1 MIRLSKKQLREKH
14 AFVKRYMGEGNNATL
29 SELNP
34 NSNVHMKNVAT
45 LAGEIHTDVDVQ
57 VNRYILGEK
66 IKEVFGKKVQKSYY
80 KSLKKHEIYVNDESG
95 LRPYCLAVSTV
106 PFIYNGAS
114 NIVGDCKPPLHLA
127 SYCGSYINLL
137 YAIAGQV
144 VGAVADPSLLV
155 YFHYFARKDYGADYL
170 KTNKADIENFFQQIV
185 YSGNSTAGSRNFQ
198 SPFWN
203 MSLYDK
209 YYFEA
214 LFGEAVYPDG
224 TKADWEGY
232 NELQKFFLNWFGEER
247 HKAIL
252 TFPVITSNYLTE
264 NGKVKDTEFVD
275 FLAEQMSKG
284 VSFFHYHSDS
294 VDSLSSCC
302 FDGSQKVL
310 VRRTKTGVVET
321 TFKELWDNKYTSNDV
336 NYHVFHNGHWVRGK
350 LIQLSGKQ
358 MYKVVTSNKK
368 ELLITEDHL
377 NPTMRGDVRT
387 DKLNTDDYLM
397 MNTKASQT
405 YPEVDKGLTYADGFF
420 IGMYLGDGS
429 MATGGEFDVE
439 YSVSLSL
446 NEDKYI
452 SHQLKIESAVKQ
464 IDPSANVCL
473 GKPYNNVYP
482 VSIHSKKVVGFIREY
497 VEGSYSYEKRLNL
510 NFLLQSEEFR
520 RGIVD
525 GYYATDGGNSNR
537 IYTTSSGLVDDME
550 ALFTSLG
557 IHTVIDVT
565 DRTDEPVIIRDK
577 AYNRNY
583 PLYCIR
589 WYSPSNKRNYP
600 SIYKTKLNSTYFK
613 VASIEKLDKV
623 PDYVYC
629 FEMENE
635 EEPYFTL
642 PNGVITHNCRLKN
655 KIEANPFA
663 YSIGGGGLLTGSVK
677 VITLNINRLI
687 QTKQDIAKKV
697 KEVHQYLIAFRML
710 MQDFE
715 DAHLMPLYDE
725 GYIALD
731 KQYITV
737 GLNGIVE
744 AAEFLGYEISPN
756 EDYLGWV
763 KNLFKTISDTNRAGA
778 KFYTEMLGKKVLI
791 NTELIPAESVGVK
804 LHNWDTRDGITSNR
818 DCYNSYLYRVEDA
831 TLDFVDKFKMHGGDV
846 LQYLDGGSAVHQNFE
861 EIPNKGTW
869 LKIIQKAIDTGSS
882 YWTYNVKSTYCNKC
896 GYIDMNTRNSCVK
909 CNSTDVDYL
918 TRVIGYLKKIKSFS
932 AARQKEAGLRF
943 YHKSVN

>member
-1 MIRLSKKQLREKH
+1 MIRLSEKQLKEKKN
-14 AFVKRYMGEGNNATL
+14 FVMRYMGEGNNATL

-66 IKEVFGKKVQKSYY
+66 IKEVFGKKAQKSYY
-80 KSLKKHEIYVNDESG
+80 KSLKKHEIYINDESG

-214 LFGEAVYPDG
+214 LFGEAMYPDG

-247 HKAIL
+247 HKAVL

-275 FLAEQMSKG
+275 FLAGQMSKG

-302 FDGSQKVL
+302 
-310 VRRTKTGVVET
+310 
-321 TFKELWDNKYTSNDV
+321 
-336 NYHVFHNGHWVRGK
+336 
-350 LIQLSGKQ
+350 
-358 MYKVVTSNKK
+358 
-368 ELLITEDHL
+368 
-377 NPTMRGDVRT
+377 
-387 DKLNTDDYLM
+387 
-397 MNTKASQT
+397 
-405 YPEVDKGLTYADGFF
+405 
-420 IGMYLGDGS
+420 
-429 MATGGEFDVE
+429 
-439 YSVSLSL
+439 
-446 NEDKYI
+446 
-452 SHQLKIESAVKQ
+452 
-464 IDPSANVCL
+464 
-473 GKPYNNVYP
+473 
-482 VSIHSKKVVGFIREY
+482 
-497 VEGSYSYEKRLNL
+497 
-510 NFLLQSEEFR
+510 
-520 RGIVD
+520 
-525 GYYATDGGNSNR
+525 
-537 IYTTSSGLVDDME
+537 
-550 ALFTSLG
+550 
-557 IHTVIDVT
+557 
-565 DRTDEPVIIRDK
+565 
-577 AYNRNY
+577 
-583 PLYCIR
+583 
-589 WYSPSNKRNYP
+589 
-600 SIYKTKLNSTYFK
+600 
-613 VASIEKLDKV
+613 
-623 PDYVYC
+623 
-629 FEMENE
+629 
-635 EEPYFTL
+635 
-642 PNGVITHNCRLKN
+642 RLKN
-655 KIEANPFA
+655 KIKANPFA

-677 VITLNINRLI
+677 VITLNVNRLI

-756 EDYLGWV
+756 ENYLRWV

-818 DCYNSYLYRVEDA
+818 DCYNSYLYRVEDD
-831 TLDFVDKFKMHGGDV
+831 TLDFIDKFKMHGGDV
-846 LQYLDGGSAVHQNFE
+846 LQYLDGGSAVHLNFA
-861 EIPNKGTW
+861 EIPSKGTW

-896 GYIDMNTRNSCVK
+896 GYIDMNTRNSCIK
-909 CNSTDVDYL
+909 CESTDVDYL
-918 TRVIGYLKKIKSFS
+918 TRVIGYLKNIKSFS

-943 YHKSVN
+943 YHKI